1 MMSEIWKIT
10 RSDSYLGPLAKLSVS
25 DGKYTLTVA
34 DGAEGA
40 HITLSA
46 EELLNLAFKIY
57 EELG

>member
-1 MMSEIWKIT
+1 VKLWKVT
-10 RSDSYLGPLAKLSVS
+10 RSDNYLGPLAELSVS
-25 DGKYTLTVA
+25 DGEYALTVA

-46 EELLNLAFKIY
+46 EELLDLAFKIY